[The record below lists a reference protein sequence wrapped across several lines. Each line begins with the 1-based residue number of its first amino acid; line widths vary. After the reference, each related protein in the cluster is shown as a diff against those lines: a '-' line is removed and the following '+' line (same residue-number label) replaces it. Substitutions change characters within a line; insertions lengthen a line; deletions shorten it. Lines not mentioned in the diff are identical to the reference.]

1 MSYRCPHVGVILVSL
16 EEGKGKDKGVHTQLH
31 FTSYWSQVHSLFICI
46 HAFLLQPF
54 KKIKTKPNKD

>member
-1 MSYRCPHVGVILVSL
+1 MSYRCPHVGVILASL

-31 FTSYWSQVHSLFICI
+31 FTSYWSHVHSLFICI

-54 KKIKTKPNKD
+54 KKNKTKPNKD